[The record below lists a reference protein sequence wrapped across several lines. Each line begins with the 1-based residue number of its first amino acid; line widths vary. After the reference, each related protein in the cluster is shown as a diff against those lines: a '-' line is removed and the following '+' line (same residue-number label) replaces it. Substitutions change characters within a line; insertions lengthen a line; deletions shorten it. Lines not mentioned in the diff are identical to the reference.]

1 MEISVLIEK
10 AQAGDASAR
19 KILIEENLG
28 LVHHI
33 VKRFAGRGYETE
45 DLFQTGTIGLMKAID
60 HFDLSYDVKFSTY
73 AVPLIA
79 GEIRRFLRDDG
90 AIKVSRSLREQ
101 AAMVFTARER
111 LKNALGREPA
121 LSELSEETGLSAEEI
136 AQCELAVAAPDS
148 LQRETGDGLTL
159 EGALGGESPE
169 EGLIERIALR
179 EAVDRLPEREKMTI
193 LLRFF
198 KGLTQEQ
205 AARLLGVSQVQ
216 VSRLERRA
224 IEKLRLALSDAL

>member
-33 VKRFAGRGYETE
+33 VKRFAGRGYEVE

-90 AIKVSRSLREQ
+90 PVKVSRSLKDANYKLRQE
-101 AAMVFTARER
+101 AAFGMRLSSRIISTVHPPMSARITDGSFSR
-111 LKNALGREPA
+111 
-121 LSELSEETGLSAEEI
+121 
-136 AQCELAVAAPDS
+136 S
-148 LQRETGDGLTL
+148 LCW
-159 EGALGGESPE
+159 
-169 EGLIERIALR
+169 RIA
-179 EAVDRLPEREKMTI
+179 A
-193 LLRFF
+193 
-198 KGLTQEQ
+198 
-205 AARLLGVSQVQ
+205 
-216 VSRLERRA
+216 
-224 IEKLRLALSDAL
+224 